1 MGSSS
6 KGSEDVGMDTEWLYH
21 PVPETLAQEKSV
33 QDGNSPG
40 TDEELT
46 RNELIFLKVRQVM
59 AMTADVS
66 RKEWKGRLKPQG
78 NTG

>member
-1 MGSSS
+1 M
-6 KGSEDVGMDTEWLYH
+6 
-21 PVPETLAQEKSV
+21 

-46 RNELIFLKVRQVM
+46 RNELIFLKVRQM
-59 AMTADVS
+59 LAMTAGIF